1 MCFGMGMGGRGCGG
15 RRIGENQ
22 ARMGGGSLKAGQVC
36 SPPHLQCLST
46 CPAVSWP
53 PDPSCGS
60 FPSPSCITARAPA
73 QQCAGHQT
81 LPAPRFLQLG
91 FLLPSL
97 SLFQIHHPELAQV
110 RGWRVCSSQDWG
122 RESSEARTQR
132 PRRGGRMVLGM
143 SLPAPLSCGPRG
155 PVWVWALL
163 PEPCSR
169 AQGS

>member
-60 FPSPSCITARAPA
+60 FPSPSCIAARAPA
-73 QQCAGHQT
+73 QQCAGHRT
-81 LPAPRFLQLG
+81 LPAPCFPLPAASQRG
-91 FLLPSL
+91 LLPSSAL
-97 SLFQIHHPELAQV
+97 ATRLFLRLVSCSLV
-110 RGWRVCSSQDWG
+110 SSSPVSPFSKSITLNWPK
-122 RESSEARTQR
+122 SEGGGCAAPRTGAGSPQ
-132 PRRGGRMVLGM
+132 RRGR
-143 SLPAPLSCGPRG
+143 RG
-155 PVWVWALL
+155 PGEAGGWCW
-163 PEPCSR
+163 
-169 AQGS
+169 G